1 MSSTAIA
8 RLRDGYVTG
17 LVSGLSSIRDM
28 VAAGLL
34 CFGLTHSCRLMKQAV
49 AEESWRERLLAA
61 PPGAYLAVDFIK
73 LKHEGEY
80 IEGVDRHYTHTG
92 IQWGHRFTTSALVF
106 TDGQDPYM
114 LRVGAAPT
122 KRMAT
127 AHQPYLT
134 ASEAMLNVTGDVLVS
149 GYDLKGVVVDA
160 EFTSKLTLRSLPHF
174 PVGIIGRFRSSTRV
188 SYQGQTLKAKDLAMQ
203 FAPGRARYYCK
214 LKCYAKRLTV
224 LLPDVGQL
232 DLIFLWYPCGYDW
245 KLSVLVSTIAA
256 GLQELI
262 RAFKARWGLEV
273 MHRTLKQ
280 NLALAKCQ
288 CLTFAAQLRHFDY
301 CIQAL
306 HFIRRARRR
315 FPNLSWKQ
323 AQKLAAEHAQNPLLT
338 ELSQITA

>member
-8 RLRDGYVTG
+8 RLKDGYVAG

-28 VAAGLL
+28 LAAGLL

-49 AEESWRERLLAA
+49 AEASWQERLLAA
-61 PPGAYLAVDFIK
+61 PPDAYLAVDFIK
-73 LKHEGEY
+73 LKHEGEC
-80 IEGVDRHYTHTG
+80 IEGVDRQYTHSG

-106 TDGQDPYM
+106 TDGQDPYL
-114 LRVGAAPT
+114 LRADAAPT

-127 AHQPYLT
+127 AAQPYLT
-134 ASEAMLNVTGDVLVS
+134 ASEAMLNVVGDVLVS
-149 GYDLKGVVVDA
+149 GYELKGVVVDA
-160 EFTSKLTLRSLPHF
+160 EFTSKLTLRSLPYY

-188 SYQGQTLKAKDLAMQ
+188 TYKGQTLKAKDLATQ
-203 FAPGRARYYCK
+203 FRPGRARYYRK

-232 DLIFLWYPCGYDW
+232 ELIFIWYPHGYDW
-245 KLSVLVSTIAA
+245 KLSVLVSTIQA

-262 RAFKARWGLEV
+262 KAFKSRWGLEV

-288 CLTFAAQLRHFDY
+288 CFSFAAQLRHFDF
-301 CIQAL
+301 CIEAL
-306 HFIRRARRR
+306 LLIRRERRR

-323 AQKLAAEHAQNPLLT
+323 AQTLAAERARNPLLT
-338 ELSQITA
+338 ELTRIAA